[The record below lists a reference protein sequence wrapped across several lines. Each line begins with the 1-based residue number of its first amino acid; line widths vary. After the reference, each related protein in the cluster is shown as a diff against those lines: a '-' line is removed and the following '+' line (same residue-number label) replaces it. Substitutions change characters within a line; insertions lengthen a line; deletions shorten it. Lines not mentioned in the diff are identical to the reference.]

1 MKFMILSSCSD
12 ILLKNH
18 NFIYSV
24 DKAFQVIKVM
34 DLNWTGPHILQYYF
48 NMPVLANKMEVFYST
63 TPYIHLRLDS
73 RIEPSFLIG
82 ESLCNEYYACPGKQY
97 GYVK

>member
-1 MKFMILSSCSD
+1 MILSSCSD

-24 DKAFQVIKVM
+24 DKAFQVIIVM
-34 DLNWTGPHILQYYF
+34 DSNRTGPHILQYF
-48 NMPVLANKMEVFYST
+48 FHMPVLANKMEVFLYST

-73 RIEPSFLIG
+73 RIEPSFPIG
-82 ESLCNEYYACPGKQY
+82 ESLCNKYYACPGKQY